1 MVTARSLPEMPFFG
15 GQSNHSVALA
25 CALAFFAVRLLA
37 DFFFGSGAE
46 DEPKKPPHARQRKP
60 MRKAAE

>member
-1 MVTARSLPEMPFFG
+1 MVAARSLPEMPLFFG
-15 GQSNHSVALA
+15 GQSNHSV
-25 CALAFFAVRLLA
+25 ALAFFAVRLLA
-37 DFFFGSGAE
+37 DFFFGSRAE